1 MMKKVPLFILY
12 LLFNLCFVRAQNRV
26 ELHNTPGIYV
36 LNSENSMRMMQEENE
51 TFRFFYSFGFS
62 YLRQNL
68 FGHDIIFEYNFR
80 YESKDNL
87 LEFVWTDETG
97 EELGTFY
104 ADVRLVNHNFDL
116 DYVKNKNKY
125 FSYGF
130 GPSFV
135 ITNRIFELDEPI
147 NVYPTGKQK
156 FYDKLASSGL
166 GANAFIE
173 FAISFGSKS
182 NFMFISRFKIRYTHS
197 IWFDEGLR
205 KLDDYYQ
212 EFLTTELSLGIG
224 YKF

>member
-1 MMKKVPLFILY
+1 MKKVSLIIIFLISASHFI
-12 LLFNLCFVRAQNRV
+12 CAQNRV
-26 ELHNTPGIYV
+26 DLHDTPGIYV

-51 TFRFFYSFGFS
+51 TFRFFGSIGFS
-62 YLRQNL
+62 YLKQNF
-68 FGHDIIFEYNFR
+68 FGYDIIFEYNFR
-80 YESKDNL
+80 YELKDNL

-104 ADVRLVNHNFDL
+104 ADIRLVNHNFDFSYL
-116 DYVKNKNKY
+116 KNINQF

-135 ITNRIFELDEPI
+135 ITNRIIELDKPL
-147 NVYPTGKQK
+147 NVGPNGKSN

-166 GANAFIE
+166 GVNAFLE
-173 FAISFGSKS
+173 FSIPFGLKS

-205 KLDDYYQ
+205 ELDDYYQ